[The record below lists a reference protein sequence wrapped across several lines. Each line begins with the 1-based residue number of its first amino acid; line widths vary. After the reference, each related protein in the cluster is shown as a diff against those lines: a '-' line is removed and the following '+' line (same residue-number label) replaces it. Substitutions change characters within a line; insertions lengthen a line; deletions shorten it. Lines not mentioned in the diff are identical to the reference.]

1 MPEIQN
7 VKIPE
12 AIQREWDIIT
22 SGAVDVL
29 PAEEIIAKLMRSR
42 KEGRPLR
49 IKLGAD
55 PSAPDLH
62 LGHTVQLNKLRQF
75 QDLGH
80 TVVFIVGTFT
90 ARIGDPTGKSETRK
104 ALSAEEVDKNAVTYL
119 EQLFKILDPA
129 KTEVVRNG
137 DWFDKMNFTDVLRL
151 ASQYTVARMLE
162 RDDFHKRYTEN
173 RPIHIHEFLY
183 PLVQGYDSIEVRA
196 DIELGGTDQ
205 KFNLLVGRELMREA
219 GMEPQCILTLPLLV
233 GLDGVNKMSKSLGN
247 YIGVNESADEIFG
260 KAMSV
265 PDEMMRDY
273 LVLTL
278 SYPEAEAARLI
289 AEVGEGK
296 LHPRDLK
303 ARIAFEL
310 AARYRGQSEAQA
322 ARERFDRIFRERA
335 IPEEIESVTLP
346 GAPEGTPLTR
356 ILASPGVEMAK
367 SIAEAKRL
375 IQQGGVSVDGNKVD
389 AIDQSLPP
397 GEYLIKVGKRLF
409 KRIKLT

>member
-1 MPEIQN
+1 MTQIETLEIPAE
-7 VKIPE
+7 I
-12 AIQREWDIIT
+12 REDWDIIT
-22 SGAVDVL
+22 AGAVDVL
-29 PAEEIIAKLMRSR
+29 PAEELRDRLVKAKR
-42 KEGRPLR
+42 EGRPLR
-49 IKLGAD
+49 VKLGAD

-80 TVVFIVGTFT
+80 MVVFIVGDFT

-104 ALSAEEVDKNAVTYL
+104 ALGPEEVEKNAKTYL
-119 EQLFKILDPA
+119 DQIFQILDPA
-129 KTEVVRNG
+129 KTEVVRNSEWL
-137 DWFDKMNFTDVLRL
+137 DPMKFADVIRL

-173 RPIHIHEFLY
+173 RPIHVHEFLY
-183 PLVQGYDSIEVRA
+183 PLVQGYDSIAIRA

-219 GMEPQCILTLPLLV
+219 GMAPQCVMTLPLLV
-233 GLDGVNKMSKSLGN
+233 GLDGINKMSKSLGN
-247 YIGVNESADEIFG
+247 YIGINESADEIFG

-278 SYPEAEAARLI
+278 STPPAEAARLL
-289 AEVGEGK
+289 AEVGEGR

-310 AARYRGQSEAQA
+310 AARYRGASEAEA
-322 ARERFDRIFRERA
+322 ARNRFDRVFRQHEA
-335 IPEEIESVTLP
+335 PAEVEE
-346 GAPEGTPLTR
+346 
-356 ILASPGVEMAK
+356 VEL
-367 SIAEAKRL
+367 SAEASGKLWVAKVMVGAGMATSNREARKL
-375 IQQGGVSVDGNKVD
+375 VEQGGVSVNGEKLATADVD
-389 AIDQSLPP
+389 LEP
-397 GEYLIKVGKRLF
+397 GEYMIKVGKRHF

>member
-1 MPEIQN
+1 MSESQN
-7 VKIPE
+7 LKIPD
-12 AIQREWDIIT
+12 IIRQEWEIIT
-22 SGAVDVL
+22 SGAVDFL
-29 PAEEIIAKLMRSR
+29 PAEELISKLVRSK
-42 KEGRPLR
+42 KENRPLR
-49 IKLGAD
+49 VKLGAD

-75 QDLGH
+75 QELGH
-80 TVVFIVGTFT
+80 QVVFIVGDFT

-104 ALSAEEVDKNAVTYL
+104 ALSAEEVNTNAVTYL

-137 DWFDKMNFTDVLRL
+137 DWFDKMQFTEVIRL

-183 PLVQGYDSIEVRA
+183 PLVQGYDSIMVRA

-233 GLDGVNKMSKSLGN
+233 GLDGVHKMSKSLGN
-247 YIGVNESADEIFG
+247 YIGINESADEIFG

-278 SYPEAEAARLI
+278 SYSEAEAAGLLRQ
-289 AEVGEGK
+289 VGEGS
-296 LHPRDLK
+296 LHPRELK
-303 ARIAFEL
+303 ARIGQEL
-310 AARYRGQSEAQA
+310 AARYHGAAEGQA
-322 ARERFDRIFRERA
+322 ARERFDRLFRERE
-335 IPEEIESVTLP
+335 IPQDIETVELP

-356 ILASPGVEMAK
+356 ILTSPGVDMAK
-367 SIAEAKRL
+367 SNAEAKRL
-375 IQQGGVSVDGNKVD
+375 IQQGGVSVDGEKVG
-389 AIDQSLPP
+389 AIDATLAP
-397 GEYLIKVGKRLF
+397 GEYLLKIGKRHF